1 VLAWAWTEQI
11 MNDGEGAPLTCGGLF
26 NWNLQNQTRLTAQ
39 NVNSTVTHDL

>member
-1 VLAWAWTEQI
+1 MLTWGRTEQI

-26 NWNLQNQTRLTAQ
+26 NWNLQNQKWLTAQ